1 MAQFFT
7 FTAITENSPGV
18 LHRITGL
25 FTRRKI
31 NIESLS
37 VSETEKKGIS
47 RFTIVVETEK
57 DLADIVV
64 KQMRRVIEVVDAYV
78 CRNSHLVF
86 REVALI
92 KVATD
97 SSEKRSE
104 IEDLTNRYNASISYG
119 DNERLIVEVTG
130 TDQEISALNLLL
142 EPYGVEEFIRS
153 GRVAL
158 LKGKRVAGERYLD
171 N

>member
-1 MAQFFT
+1 MAQDFT

-18 LHRITGL
+18 LHRITDL

-31 NIESLS
+31 NVESLS
-37 VSETEKKGIS
+37 VSETETKGIS
-47 RFTIVVETEK
+47 RFTIVVKTDK
-57 DLADIVV
+57 NLAEVVV

-78 CRNSHLVF
+78 CRKSHLVC

-92 KVATD
+92 KVNAPAP
-97 SSEKRSE
+97 EKRSE
-104 IEDLTNRYNASISYG
+104 IEELANRYGASIASG
-119 DNERLIVEVTG
+119 NDERLIVEITG
-130 TDQEISALNLLL
+130 DHEEITSLQLLL
-142 EPYGVEEFIRS
+142 EPYGIEEFIRS

-158 LKGKRVAGERYLD
+158 LKQKRIVGEKYLD